1 MDIEI
6 VRQLDVGKGMCELLL
21 RVDEGYL
28 NMYREETGEKDFN
41 QESFNQWITERME
54 NSPEGEEWK
63 YED

>member
-6 VRQLDVGKGMCELLL
+6 VRQLDAGKGMCELLL
-21 RVDEGYL
+21 RVDEEYL

-41 QESFNQWITERME
+41 QESFNQWVTEQME
-54 NSPEGEEWK
+54 NSLEGEEWK

>member
-6 VRQLDVGKGMCELLL
+6 VRQRDAGNGMCELLS
-21 RVDEGYL
+21 RVDEEYL

-41 QESFNQWITERME
+41 QESFNQWITEQME
-54 NSPEGEEWK
+54 NSLEGEEWK